1 MKVKPLFDR
10 VVLKPEAAQTKTQS
24 GLIIP
29 ESTSEKPSLG
39 KIISVGNGTGV
50 DGKETKMQVKPGDK
64 VIYSRFGGI
73 EFKADDEQLII
84 IKQTDIL
91 AILEDI

>member
-1 MKVKPLFDR
+1 MKIKPLFDR
-10 VVLKPEAAQTKTQS
+10 VVLKPEIAQTKTQS

-29 ESTSEKPSLG
+29 ESTSEKPS
-39 KIISVGNGTGV
+39 IARVITVGNGIGF
-50 DGKETKMQVKPGDK
+50 DGKDLKMQVKPGDK

-73 EFKADDEQLII
+73 EFKADNEQFII

-91 AILEDI
+91 AILEDK

>member
-10 VVLKPEAAQTKTQS
+10 VVLKPENTQAKTQS

-29 ESTSEKPSLG
+29 ESTSEKPS
-39 KIISVGNGTGV
+39 IAEVIAVGNGTGFE
-50 DGKETKMQVKPGDK
+50 GKEVKMQISPGDH

-73 EFKADDEQLII
+73 EFKENDQTLVII
-84 IKQTDIL
+84 RQTDIL
-91 AILEDI
+91 AVLEGE

>member
-10 VVLKPEAAQTKTQS
+10 VVLKPEAAQTKTRS

-39 KIISVGNGTGV
+39 KVISVGNGTGF

-73 EFKADDEQLII
+73 ELKEENETLII
-84 IKQTDIL
+84 IRQTDIL
-91 AILEDI
+91 AILEEK